1 MSLRLAIVDA
11 YVRSTLDC
19 GGSTPPWRSSSAL
32 GQGGLNHGF
41 SHRDYSKAAS
51 SRRSP
56 RCFARIIRLV
66 ALLAA
71 VCNPAHAQG
80 RIECGVVTSRI
91 LREAVRY
98 CAFLP
103 SSYDATAASKN
114 PQAKDVRRYP
124 VLYSLHGLGDN
135 EQSLLNTGAWSLV
148 RDLREQHKIGEFLIV
163 TPDGA
168 RSFYINSRDGH
179 ERYSDFFLQEFIPSI
194 EHQYRVRAGRNTRGI
209 TGMSMGGYG
218 ALRFAFASP
227 QLFSAV
233 SAHSAALVAE
243 PPRTSNRS
251 TGEGSPLA
259 GMLGAL
265 FGNPIDPAFWNANSP
280 FVLAKRNAAAVAGL
294 KIYFDCGSE
303 DSFGFDQGARDLD
316 EELAAL
322 KVKHEFHI
330 YPGGHGVDYFLAHV
344 AASMEFH
351 SRAFQEAR

>member
-1 MSLRLAIVDA
+1 MITNPSL
-11 YVRSTLDC
+11 
-19 GGSTPPWRSSSAL
+19 SSL
-32 GQGGLNHGF
+32 VLE
-41 SHRDYSKAAS
+41 
-51 SRRSP
+51 
-56 RCFARIIRLV
+56 RIIGLV

-71 VCNPAHAQG
+71 ICNPAHAQG
-80 RIECGVVTSRI
+80 RIECGMVTSRI

-114 PQAKDVRRYP
+114 PQAKDMLRYP

-135 EQSLLNTGAWSLV
+135 EQSLLNTGAWSLIQ
-148 RDLREQHKIGEFLIV
+148 DLREQHKIGEFLIV

-194 EHQYRVRAGRNTRGI
+194 EHRYRVRAGRNSRGI

-218 ALRFAFASP
+218 ALRFAFAYP

-243 PPRTSNRS
+243 APRTSNRG
-251 TGEGSPLA
+251 TGQGSPLA

-330 YPGGHGVDYFLAHV
+330 YPGGHGVEYFLAHV
-344 AASMEFH
+344 AASIEFH

>member
-1 MSLRLAIVDA
+1 MIRYTSRPGLALERVI
-11 YVRSTLDC
+11 
-19 GGSTPPWRSSSAL
+19 
-32 GQGGLNHGF
+32 GL
-41 SHRDYSKAAS
+41 A
-51 SRRSP
+51 
-56 RCFARIIRLV
+56 

-71 VCNPAHAQG
+71 VCNPVHAQG

-91 LREAVRY
+91 LREVVRY

-103 SSYDATAASKN
+103 SSYDATAASKDS
-114 PQAKDVRRYP
+114 QAKDIRRYP
-124 VLYSLHGLGDN
+124 VLYDLHGLGDN
-135 EQSLLNTGAWSLV
+135 EQSLLNTGAWSLIQ
-148 RDLREQHKIGEFLIV
+148 DLREQHRIGEFLIV

-168 RSFYINSRDGH
+168 RTFYINSRDGRV
-179 ERYSDFFLQEFIPSI
+179 RYSDFFLQEFMPGI
-194 EHQYRVRAGRNTRGI
+194 EHRYRVRSGRNSRGI

-218 ALRFAFASP
+218 ALRLAFAYP

-243 PPRTSNRS
+243 APRTSNHG

-265 FGNPIDPAFWNANSP
+265 FGNPIDVAFWNENSP
-280 FVLAKRNAAAVAGL
+280 FVLAKRNAAEIARL

-303 DSFGFDQGARDLD
+303 DSFGFDQGARAFD
-316 EELAAL
+316 EELDTL

-330 YPGGHGVDYFLAHV
+330 YPGGHGVEYFLAHV